1 MLTDIRLVFSPS
13 KSLKQTY
20 QECLWVN
27 QALVH
32 LLQPRLTFLVGLVWT
47 RDRTKIHICEG
58 IEGNGPKVKGSDT
71 ITRIQLKI
79 NITYTLPL
87 AYIHI
92 GYIMSFNTGLK
103 KKWSVTTHQQYFD
116 QPCQPFSLSE
126 NTVAGPGLS
135 WPPSRRL
142 QSCSWCLAHAIIC
155 QKVQDQTPNF
165 TKRVLK
171 GKIIFRKSFFLL
183 CFQSQ
188 FLFSWPSIA
197 PMYTFQGV
205 YDVGIR

>member
-1 MLTDIRLVFSPS
+1 MMTLEKGDQRSQGPTCCQAETVRLLQHLETLLSRSYNNHGSCQFGVCLNICQAYNCKSMLTDIRLVFSPS

-92 GYIMSFNTGLK
+92 GYIMSFNTGFEK
-103 KKWSVTTHQQYFD
+103 EMIGDH
-116 QPCQPFSLSE
+116 
-126 NTVAGPGLS
+126 
-135 WPPSRRL
+135 PP
-142 QSCSWCLAHAIIC
+142 AI
-155 QKVQDQTPNF
+155 
-165 TKRVLK
+165 L
-171 GKIIFRKSFFLL
+171 
-183 CFQSQ
+183 
-188 FLFSWPSIA
+188 
-197 PMYTFQGV
+197 
-205 YDVGIR
+205 

>member
-1 MLTDIRLVFSPS
+1 MRLLQHLETLLSRSYNNHGSCQFGVCLNICQAYNCKSMLTDIRLVFSPS

-92 GYIMSFNTGLK
+92 GYIMSFNTGL
-103 KKWSVTTHQQYFD
+103 
-116 QPCQPFSLSE
+116 E
-126 NTVAGPGLS
+126 
-135 WPPSRRL
+135 
-142 QSCSWCLAHAIIC
+142 
-155 QKVQDQTPNF
+155 
-165 TKRVLK
+165 
-171 GKIIFRKSFFLL
+171 
-183 CFQSQ
+183 
-188 FLFSWPSIA
+188 
-197 PMYTFQGV
+197 
-205 YDVGIR
+205 